1 MTEAKVP
8 VERATSETKSPAFGC
23 VDREVVAVIF
33 SSMDGAYY
41 LVAQGPHGE
50 GPTVPRST
58 VGVSVSAVT
67 DFVLITTFG
76 SWQDVSVDVR
86 VLPMPFRQSGPLGW
100 DTQVES
106 EIEVSGSLW
115 LTDMEH
121 DPQGGPEI
129 ALHCGRY
136 LIQVRARSI
145 ETVRDRPFLQVD
157 GVMEQ
162 HVVDLSP
169 IA

>member
-1 MTEAKVP
+1 M
-8 VERATSETKSPAFGC
+8 
-23 VDREVVAVIF
+23 ILN
-33 SSMDGAYY
+33 SMDGAYY
-41 LVAQGPHGE
+41 LVTQGPDSE

-58 VGVSVSAVT
+58 VGISVNAVPN
-67 DFVLITTFG
+67 FVLITTFG
-76 SWQDVSVDVR
+76 SWQDVRVDVT

-121 DPQGGPEI
+121 DPHGGPEI
-129 ALHCGRY
+129 ALHSRRY

-145 ETVRDRPFLQVD
+145 EYVRDLPQLQID
-157 GVMEQ
+157 GRAMEQ
-162 HVVDLSP
+162 HMVYLSP
-169 IA
+169 IG